1 MDQISC
7 SHFGSNYLQ
16 FLMPQTW
23 TAALI
28 VAGVR
33 LLESVLTQQRILFP
47 VPCEAQIARP
57 VADSLELQI
66 CEARNIAL
74 QQCTR
79 DQAEERCEHC
89 DTRYTLDLVSV
100 IVGVVSSVIS
110 WLPCLLCRRRNGRNS
125 ESTGARRLRRR
136 PAVGQGILD

>member
-1 MDQISC
+1 
-7 SHFGSNYLQ
+7 
-16 FLMPQTW
+16 MPQTW

-33 LLESVLTQQRILFP
+33 LLESVLTQQRIPLA
-47 VPCEAQIARP
+47 VPCEAPIARP
-57 VADSLELQI
+57 GIDSLELQI

-89 DTRYTLDLVSV
+89 DSRYTLDLISV
-100 IVGVVSSVIS
+100 LFGIGRSLLS
-110 WLPCLLCRRRNGRNS
+110 WLPCVLARRRNGRFS